1 MLLTT
6 PLPSVEAYVDF
17 FSKQEMPI
25 LRRTAQELEY
35 FQKEVIETV
44 SAREITTA
52 VMNDPLMTIRVLM
65 YLQQHRHKSQNHDIT
80 TLPRAI
86 MMLGIQP
93 FLSIFTQAP
102 ILEEQITDPQH
113 LLGVLRIIARAR
125 RAAHFARDW
134 AIARHDIDV
143 DEITVAA
150 LLHEATEI
158 VCWCFAPTLTQS
170 VYAQQSANPQLRT
183 HLLQKKVFGFTTDE
197 LQLELARAWNMP
209 ALLVDLLDTENLPDN
224 PRVQTVRLASDFARH
239 LSRRGWESPALPDD
253 LEAIQELLHMSRDQ
267 LLHRVGVPVEYQER
281 FLLNEPGGE
290 IA

>member
-1 MLLTT
+1 MLLTK
-6 PLPSVEAYVDF
+6 PLPSAEDYVEF
-17 FSKQEMPI
+17 FSRQEMPI

-35 FQKEVIETV
+35 FHNEVLETV

-52 VMNDPLMTIRVLM
+52 VMSDPLMTIRVLQH
-65 YLQQHRHKSQNHDIT
+65 LQHNRRKSQNHDIT

-93 FLSIFTQAP
+93 FLSIFTQSP

-150 LLHEATEI
+150 LLHESVEI
-158 VCWCFAPTLTQS
+158 VCWCFAPTLVQA
-170 VYAQQSANPQLRT
+170 VYAQQAANPTLHT
-183 HLLQKKVFGFTTDE
+183 HVAQRQVFGFSADD
-197 LQLELARAWNMP
+197 LQLELARAWEMP
-209 ALLVDLLDTENLPDN
+209 ALLVDLLDTENAPDN
-224 PRVQTVRLASDFARH
+224 PRVQTVRLASNFARH
-239 LSRRGWESPALPDD
+239 LSTRGWDNPAIPSD
-253 LEAIQELLHMSRDQ
+253 LIAIRNLLHLSREQ
-267 LLHRVGVPVEYQER
+267 LLHRVGVPMEHQDR
-281 FLLNEPGGE
+281 FLLDESSE
-290 IA
+290 LA